1 MEKIRNF
8 LDKLADGI
16 VLFDRN
22 GKVEFVNRAVK
33 DVFGL
38 EKESD
43 VRSILKSDDK
53 DIFFKNVIKLLD
65 KGKEYSNFMRF
76 VNKEG
81 NLVFCWL
88 NAFCY
93 ENKYVFE
100 IFDLTPVE
108 NRTTTIS
115 DSSYIKILKYMSE
128 GISHSIRNPIMSAGG
143 MLSRI
148 KAKLQK
154 DNEKD
159 KLIQYI
165 EVVEKSLYRII
176 SIIANLEV
184 VSNSLPVELERV
196 EVGEVVMDLKKN
208 YEDKL
213 EFVIEERDKVFV
225 YINKMHLS
233 FIIDEILKNALDA
246 TEGMNNPKVIVRISR
261 EGKNAVISIKDNGRG
276 IDEDELPLTTIPFYS
291 TKPSNM
297 GIGLSLAKFLIE
309 GYAGNITLKS
319 EKGEGTEVVI
329 VIPVEKR
336 ADIRIKEL
344 ND

>member
-1 MEKIRNF
+1 VEKVEGLLNR
-8 LDKLADGI
+8 LADGLAI
-16 VLFDRN
+16 FDKD
-22 GKVEFVNRAVK
+22 GTIEFVNKAIVNLFELK
-33 DVFGL
+33 KGDNI
-38 EKESD
+38 KA
-43 VRSILKSDDK
+43 ILKSDDR
-53 DIFFKNVIKLLD
+53 DIFFKNVLKLINN
-65 KGKEYSNFMRF
+65 GSTYSNFMRF
-76 VNKEG
+76 VDKEG
-81 NLVFCWL
+81 ELVFCWL

-93 ENKYVFE
+93 EDRYVFE
-100 IFDLTPVE
+100 IFDLSPVE
-108 NRTTTIS
+108 KRTTTIS

-148 KAKLQK
+148 KAKLRSG
-154 DNEKD
+154 DDTE

-165 EVVEKSLYRII
+165 EIVEKSLYRII
-176 SIIANLEV
+176 SIIANIEV

-196 EVGEVVMDLKKN
+196 DVGKVVRELKKS
-208 YEDKL
+208 YEDKI
-213 EFVIEERDKVFV
+213 EFIIEEQDKVSV
-225 YINKMHLS
+225 YVNKMHLS
-233 FIIDEILKNALDA
+233 FVIDEILKNALDA
-246 TEGMNNPKVIVRISR
+246 TEGLNNPKVVVRISK
-261 EGKNAVISIKDNGRG
+261 EGKNAVISIKDNGKG

-319 EKGEGTEVVI
+319 RKGEGTEVVI
-329 VIPVEKR
+329 VIPIEKR